1 VKHIFNF
8 FIRPALVVAVFV
20 WAVMFV
26 WAMLPTPANAQ
37 GPVSPLATPGGIV
50 AEEPIPAEPEEQ
62 FEQPALNLSPLLDV
76 LLGGEL
82 PNTAEGALIALA
94 GLIISIFG
102 LGNLTEVF
110 TSALKKLEWK
120 ILGDEEKAKLSGL
133 LAELVTFLVA
143 AGVTKLL
150 TLLTPFAQ
158 GFDAAGFWTVVLA
171 VYGFARKTYKD
182 RKAAV
187 KSA

>member
-1 VKHIFNF
+1 VKTIYSFVK
-8 FIRPALVVAVFV
+8 PALIAVVFV
-20 WAVMFV
+20 WAVMLV
-26 WAMLPTPANAQ
+26 WAALLAPALAQ
-37 GPVSPLATPGGIV
+37 EPVSPLVTPGGIV
-50 AEEPIPAEPEEQ
+50 AEEPTPAPVEPVS
-62 FEQPALNLSPLLDV
+62 PSPLLNNILDA

-82 PNTAEGALIALA
+82 PGTAEGALIALA
-94 GLIISIFG
+94 GLVISIFS

-120 ILGDEEKAKLSGL
+120 ILGNEEKAKLSGM

-143 AGVTKLL
+143 AAVTKLL
-150 TLLTPFAQ
+150 MLLAPVAQ
-158 GFDAAGFWTVVLA
+158 GLDAAGFWTVVLA

-187 KSA
+187 K